1 MIPLRLPSTTFRIKN
16 TEKGRVIFD
25 PIRKK
30 FVHLTPEEWVRQ
42 HIVNMLLSR
51 KRIPKQLMNI
61 EKELIVAG
69 TKKRYDII
77 CFNKDGSIYLI
88 VECKAP
94 QIRIDQNV
102 FDQIARYN
110 LALDAEYL
118 MVSNGLDHYF
128 CTMSYETKTFSF
140 IPDLPEY
147 FL

>member
-1 MIPLRLPSTTFRIKN
+1 MIPLRLPSATFRIKN
-16 TEKGRVIFD
+16 KEKGRVIFD

-30 FVHLTPEEWVRQ
+30 FVQLTPEEWVRQ
-42 HIVNMLLSR
+42 HIVNLLLSR

-77 CFNKDGSIYLI
+77 CYNKDGTIYLI

-94 QIRIDQNV
+94 QISIDQNA

-110 LALDAEYL
+110 LVLDAEYL

-128 CTMSYETKTFSF
+128 CTMDYDTKAYTF

-147 FL
+147 HL